1 MACLGYAI
9 FEQDTRLIALLVLAV
24 IFDKFDDW
32 SLSITHCQPLSH
44 FLFYRLADRQFMH

>member
-32 SLSITHCQPLSH
+32 SLSITHCQPLSVNRSAI
-44 FLFYRLADRQFMH
+44 FCFIA